1 EPAAEEEAPPLR
13 RRRVRSF
20 SAPEPEPAPA
30 AEAPAAEPEPPAEE
44 PEPAPAPA
52 APPAPAAAAP
62 LERPRETPR
71 EANEKLVRALLSAR
85 LEDDQDALARLLA
98 EDIALILPGEE
109 PIVGRRNLLGTW
121 DRQAELLDEADAFE
135 TDVRALAGSDDHVFT
150 YMETRAEAGDNAVT
164 YTTMTAYRIRS
175 GQITEV
181 RYHVDDVLG
190 YLAFWRALAQGAGSG
205 PAPELEPEPE
215 VESEV
220 EVEVEPEVEV
230 EVEPEPAPEPPRR
243 KLGFARF
250 R

>member
-1 EPAAEEEAPPLR
+1 
-13 RRRVRSF
+13 
-20 SAPEPEPAPA
+20 
-30 AEAPAAEPEPPAEE
+30 
-44 PEPAPAPA
+44 
-52 APPAPAAAAP
+52 
-62 LERPRETPR
+62 
-71 EANEKLVRALLSAR
+71 VRALLAAR

-109 PIVGRRNLLGTW
+109 PVVGRGNLLATW

-150 YMETRAEAGDNAVT
+150 YMETRAEVGDNAVT

-175 GQITEV
+175 GQVTEV

-190 YLAFWRALAQGAGSG
+190 YLAFWRSLAQGAAEGAG
-205 PAPELEPEPE
+205 TAPAPAASSPPEPEFEPEP
-215 VESEV
+215 
-220 EVEVEPEVEV
+220 
-230 EVEPEPAPEPPRR
+230 EVEPEPAPEPPRK

>member
-1 EPAAEEEAPPLR
+1 
-13 RRRVRSF
+13 
-20 SAPEPEPAPA
+20 
-30 AEAPAAEPEPPAEE
+30 
-44 PEPAPAPA
+44 
-52 APPAPAAAAP
+52 
-62 LERPRETPR
+62 
-71 EANEKLVRALLSAR
+71 VRALLAAR

-109 PIVGRRNLLGTW
+109 PIIGRGSLLATW

-150 YMETRAEAGDNAVT
+150 YMETRAEAGGNPVT

-190 YLAFWRALAQGAGSG
+190 YLGFWRSLVQGAGSG
-205 PAPELEPEPE
+205 PAPAASSAPEPEPAPEPE
-215 VESEV
+215 VE
-220 EVEVEPEVEV
+220 P
-230 EVEPEPAPEPPRR
+230 EPEPAPEPPRR